1 MEKNFDNFF
10 DLVHTFPLYR
20 SKGMHVGRISEEK
33 ITGKFKGAIKIYQSS
48 FEPKTPQIQ
57 SHEPVKVV
65 VRVYI
70 VKVSIFINFLK
81 SFSVCLYLNFCFC
94 PFRELG

>member
-1 MEKNFDNFF
+1 MEENFDNFF

-33 ITGKFKGAIKIYQSS
+33 ITGKFKGALKIYQSS
-48 FEPKTPQIQ
+48 FKPKTPQIP

-70 VKVSIFINFLK
+70 VKVSAFLNSHK
-81 SFSVCLYLNFCFC
+81 VFLFVCL
-94 PFRELG
+94 